1 MSIALFKIDEDLPAE
16 IAAML
21 RAAGHDATTVAEQRM
36 VGTPDDRLWEVIVV
50 EGRSLIT
57 ADVGFADARRVAAA
71 QHIGIVLLRLA
82 RESRGA
88 YIRVVSDLL
97 ATFPMEQVAG
107 CVVRVTEDSVR
118 VHDTRAEPI
127 G

>member
-1 MSIALFKIDEDLPAE
+1 MI
-16 IAAML
+16 
-21 RAAGHDATTVAEQRM
+21 VA
-36 VGTPDDRLWEVIVV
+36 

-71 QHIGIVLLRLA
+71 PGVGIVLLRLTK
-82 RESRGA
+82 ESRGA

-97 ATFPMEQVAG
+97 ATFPMERVAG
-107 CVVRVTEDSVR
+107 RVVRVTEDAVR
-118 VHDTRAEPI
+118 VHDTRAEPM